1 MGRRKLMLHSGRRVR
16 GRSLTGSKRY
26 KHLPLRLEQFEPRL
40 PMDAAGFVHTSPD
53 PDPDT
58 VIGVATI
65 EALDDHYK
73 FSENTSEVRLDVLQ
87 NDVLPEGSQGLSIR
101 SVSETRLGATVSIS
115 EDGQRIIYSPGDS
128 FSFDTFYYIVEDES
142 GSLGKANVN
151 IGPEVTR
158 HFISNY
164 RSNDYFTVVED
175 GPEKT
180 LNVLQNDVVAPGAE
194 IVELTTITNLG
205 SSIRIADD
213 GRSLVHQPAPGTSGR
228 ESYEYTVDD
237 GSGTTVT
244 HRVSISISKPI
255 RTQSDYYE
263 LDAQPG
269 PIVLDVMSND
279 RQWSNGWYISND
291 WHLINGWLKTPTPE
305 TPRIVEVSAH
315 PYAGTFAI
323 SEDGQSVLFDP
334 NDDFNGSLNFTYTVR
349 YGPEDYQTTDARVSV
364 QVTNSFLA
372 VDNWFAIDPGSQG
385 NLLDVLA
392 NDPKLTRNDVGRTIV
407 EISGASE
414 GGSLTIEDGRT
425 IRYTPAA
432 GFTGEETF
440 TYTVEDEYGQRDSAT
455 VTLYVAERVVDPTG
469 VPTFVLPGELRQFL
483 IDQSVERYAHQFGTT
498 QRNYQHYGD
507 DVFFLRSGSLDVVAF
522 GGPETTFSLAA
533 IQDASQTNTQ
543 EQGVDEADIVETDGR
558 YLYTFSD
565 GELIIAD
572 LVDPAAPVLVSRMS
586 FDDQYTEMYLQGDRL
601 TLIDRGG
608 YRGGYRLAMQSS
620 YYYDRSN
627 SGAVVTVLDI
637 SDPSAVSVLKR
648 TEIDGRI
655 VDSRAVGDQVY
666 LTVSGLNLP
675 ELEYTEVPGAEGSKG
690 YDLRV
695 YETLDEYVARVS
707 ETLIETAVP
716 TYRTFDGEGNL
727 VDSGLLTDPAQIHK
741 PVDDA
746 DNSLLTLVTFDVGGD
761 VPGLVAS
768 AGIFTSSSS
777 EVYMSG
783 DSFYVI
789 RSGYQQTTIFKFSL
803 DDEGAPTLVATGK
816 VDGYLLNQFSVDE
829 HDGRF
834 RIATTQVVNETH
846 INDWGV
852 EIIRQQ
858 RRFNNLFV
866 LEQNGNTLEI
876 VGSVENLAPTETI
889 KSVRFMDEVAYIVT
903 FRVID
908 PLFVIDLSDPINPTV
923 QGSLK
928 IPGYSD
934 YLQPV
939 GEDYVI
945 GIGRDADEIT
955 GRIGGI
961 QISLFYVGDMAN
973 PTLVDQVTMEDV
985 QWASSEALW
994 DHHAVSYFSDSGILT
1009 LPVSWWEPIDV
1020 AADGWNGSTQQSAM
1034 WTFQIDVDQS
1044 GGGSIDVMGS
1054 VEHDGRVRRS
1064 VRIGDSLVTISED
1077 FVKINNLFDV
1087 SEQFAVLDLDSE
1099 ISQPATTADD
1109 DPEIAA
1115 IPVQATL
1122 VADTSPL
1129 SGWDAM
1135 VVNESSRVSPSLATE
1150 VLSSADK
1157 LPAAGAVSDTLESAF
1172 AALTEFEL
1180 GEREAAGSD
1189 PDLFDEITPS
1199 TDDEFSTITVDAA
1212 LEVWGE
1218 ELDSVEMPL

>member
-53 PDPDT
+53 PDVDT

-142 GSLGKANVN
+142 GNLGKANVN
-151 IGPEVTR
+151 IGPEVT
-158 HFISNY
+158 HHVISNY

-175 GPEKT
+175 GPEQT
-180 LNVLQNDVVAPGAE
+180 LDVLQNDVVAPGAE

-213 GRSLVHQPAPGTSGR
+213 GRSLVHQPAPGITGR
-228 ESYEYTVDD
+228 ESYEYTVEDPL
-237 GSGTTVT
+237 GMTSTYRVT
-244 HRVSISISKPI
+244 ITIAKPFQ
-255 RTQSDYYE
+255 TNWDYYDF
-263 LDAQPG
+263 DAQAG
-269 PIVLDVMSND
+269 PFVLSVLSND
-279 RQWSNGWYISND
+279 AKRFV
-291 WHLINGWLKTPTPE
+291 TPE
-305 TPRIVEVSAH
+305 APSIVDVSQH
-315 PYAGTFAI
+315 PHAGTLAI
-323 SEDGQSVLFDP
+323 YEDGQSVVFDP
-334 NDDFNGSLNFTYTVR
+334 SDDFSGSLNFTYTVR
-349 YGPEDYQTTDARVSV
+349 YGAEEYQVVEQEASV
-364 QVTNSFLA
+364 QLTKSFLA

-455 VTLYVAERVVDPTG
+455 VTLYVAERVVYPTG

-507 DVFFLRSGSLDVVAF
+507 DVFILRSGSLDVVAF
-522 GGPETTFSLAA
+522 GEPETTFSLAA

-558 YLYTFSD
+558 YLYTFSN

-586 FDDQYTEMYLQGDRL
+586 FDAQYTEMYLQGDRL

-627 SGAVVTVLDI
+627 SGAVVTVLDV

-675 ELEYTEVPGAEGSKG
+675 EPEYTDVPGVEGSEG

-789 RSGYQQTTIFKFSL
+789 RSGYQQTTIFKFSI

-866 LEQNGNTLEI
+866 LGQNGNTLEI

-973 PTLVDQVTMEDV
+973 PTLVDQVTMEDA

-994 DHHAVSYFSDSGILT
+994 DHHAVSYFSDSEILT

-1077 FVKINNLFDV
+1077 FVKVNNLFDV

-1109 DPEIAA
+1109 DREIAA

-1122 VADTSPL
+1122 VADTNPL

-1135 VVNESSRVSPSLATE
+1135 VVNESSRVSPSLTTE

-1157 LPAAGAVSDTLESAF
+1157 LPAAGAVSDILESAF